1 MFQDNYFKIS
11 ESAFKKIKCL
21 ILETDQ
27 NWKNLLKE
35 FLRNLKISFLF
46 AENQKELLE
55 ILKSTSDKIQIIVLD
70 LKNSSREGIRFLR
83 KLKENFPEIK
93 ILVVLEYF
101 RNQELAEY
109 FNAGADDIIFHP
121 YTFGELRA
129 RLSRLIKEHYL
140 IQKLKQYIKEDPL
153 TGVFNRRYFEK
164 IIGEEG
170 YRALRQKY
178 PLTLFMIDLDNFKFY
193 NDNFGHQAGDELL
206 KSLAYVLTTSTRKRI
221 DRVCRYGGD
230 EFTII
235 LPHINWEGSFLI
247 VDRIFKKWERLN
259 FESVTLSIGVAQ
271 LLPQNTLENTISSL
285 IKRADEGM
293 YKAKKITGNT
303 YEVDP
308 ESIKLTL
315 SVKSQ
320 ETD

>member
-1 MFQDNYFKIS
+1 MSQDNYFKIS
-11 ESAFKKIKCL
+11 ESALKKIKCVV
-21 ILETDQ
+21 LETDQ
-27 NWKNLLKE
+27 NWKNLLRE
-35 FLRNLKISFLF
+35 FLENLKISFLF
-46 AENQKELLE
+46 AKNQKELLE
-55 ILKSTSDKIQIIVLD
+55 ILKNTSDKIQIIVLD
-70 LKNSSREGIRFLR
+70 LKNFSHEGIRFLR
-83 KLKENFPEIK
+83 KLKEKFPEIK

-121 YTFGELRA
+121 YTFGEFKA

-235 LPHINWEGSFLI
+235 LPHINWERSLLI

-259 FESVTLSIGVAQ
+259 FESVTLSIGIAQ

-285 IKRADEGM
+285 IKRADEAM
-293 YKAKKITGNT
+293 YKAKKIIGNT

-315 SVKSQ
+315 SVKFQ

>member
-35 FLRNLKISFLF
+35 FLGNLKISFLF

-121 YTFGELRA
+121 YTFGEFRA

-235 LPHINWEGSFLI
+235 LPHINWEGSLLI

-285 IKRADEGM
+285 IKRADEAM

>member
-1 MFQDNYFKIS
+1 
-11 ESAFKKIKCL
+11 
-21 ILETDQ
+21 
-27 NWKNLLKE
+27 
-35 FLRNLKISFLF
+35 
-46 AENQKELLE
+46 
-55 ILKSTSDKIQIIVLD
+55 
-70 LKNSSREGIRFLR
+70 
-83 KLKENFPEIK
+83 
-93 ILVVLEYF
+93 
-101 RNQELAEY
+101 
-109 FNAGADDIIFHP
+109 
-121 YTFGELRA
+121 
-129 RLSRLIKEHYL
+129 
-140 IQKLKQYIKEDPL
+140 
-153 TGVFNRRYFEK
+153 
-164 IIGEEG
+164 
-170 YRALRQKY
+170 
-178 PLTLFMIDLDNFKFY
+178 MIDLDNFKFY

-235 LPHINWEGSFLI
+235 LPHINWEGSLLI

-285 IKRADEGM
+285 IKRADEAM

>member
-46 AENQKELLE
+46 AENQRELLE

-285 IKRADEGM
+285 IKRADEAM